1 MCNFSGKLIAWMD
14 GELVDNEAVNVERH
28 VRDCSECRSRVE
40 AYEDVSRL
48 LVTYCDAAAAGAKP
62 RRKLL
67 YWAPV
72 LSGAVA
78 AAVLLFM
85 FRPAPVKQMP
95 VVARVAD
102 AAPARVLETL
112 PKAVRVQRVH
122 PRHEIAP
129 VKNSR
134 VDWTFDEPAIQI
146 SIPAEAMFPPGA
158 VPEGITFVADV
169 SMASDGSV
177 QGLRIQQ

>member
-1 MCNFSGKLIAWMD
+1 MCDFSGKLIAWMD
-14 GELVDNEAVNVERH
+14 GELADNEAADVERH
-28 VRDCSECRSRVE
+28 VRDCSECRSSVD
-40 AYEDVSRL
+40 AYENVSRL

-62 RRKLL
+62 RRKLMR
-67 YWAPV
+67 WAPV

-95 VVARVAD
+95 VVTRVAN
-102 AAPARVLETL
+102 AAPTRVLRTV
-112 PKAVRVQRVH
+112 PKAAQVQRVP
-122 PRHEIAP
+122 PRHEFAP
-129 VKNSR
+129 VKSSR
-134 VDWTFDEPAIQI
+134 AEWASDEPDIQI
-146 SIPAEAMFPPGA
+146 VIPAEAMFPPGA